1 MCQGSLDACH
11 VRAYL
16 TVRISLTCEI
26 VMAEAQPA
34 AAKTELPPPYAG
46 KGPLHCSFC
55 LKSQHEVKKLIAG
68 PGFIFICDEC
78 VALCDAII
86 ADRPLKLEGSNFQIG
101 NIATEILL
109 ARLKPIEQT
118 LQGKSN
124 QLQTVV
130 EELRGREVS
139 WARIGEALGVS
150 RQSAWERFS

>member
-1 MCQGSLDACH
+1 MSEEAK
-11 VRAYL
+11 R
-16 TVRISLTCEI
+16 E
-26 VMAEAQPA
+26 AEA
-34 AAKTELPPPYAG
+34 KLPPAYEG

-55 LKSQHEVKKLIAG
+55 LKSQHEVAKLIAG

-78 VALCDAII
+78 VGLCDSII
-86 ADRPLKLEGSNFQIG
+86 AGTFDPSKVDASQFKIDK
-101 NIATEILL
+101 ISTDTLL
-109 ARLKPIEQT
+109 ARLKPIEHT
-118 LQGKSN
+118 LQGMGN